1 MLVEKHKLPPPK
13 KIGPNVR
20 KVFRSDWGD
29 ICDRYVSGDSIEN
42 LGKVYDA
49 TNITIVWSLGKAR
62 WRIERAV
69 LVLVGDSYAIN
80 HRPIEDGFTPWLE
93 EKVRTNTLLQLQW
106 FLSKLPNIKAMPPRK
121 VKKP

>member
-42 LGKVYDA
+42 LGKAYEA

-62 WRIERAV
+62 WRIERAI

-93 EKVRTNTLLQLQW
+93 EKVRTNTLTQLEW
-106 FLSKLPNIKAMPPRK
+106 ILSKLPDVPVKAPKRRK
-121 VKKP
+121 L